1 MQVAPS
7 TMVYAKGG
15 YTNLAVEA
23 NYEGPDDTFEFDD
36 NADGFRVGA
45 GVEQLFGPN
54 AYGKLEYRYSN
65 YSNLEHNREGTT
77 DLSRNIDLDRHQVVR
92 SEEHT
97 SELQS
102 LMRTS
107 YAVFCLKKNKQTTKD

>member
-15 YTNLAVEA
+15 YTNRAVEA

-45 GVEQLFGPN
+45 GVEQQFGPN
-54 AYGKLEYRYSN
+54 AYGQLEYRYSN
-65 YSNLEHNREGTT
+65 YSILQHNREGTT
-77 DLSRNIDLDRHQVVR
+77 DISRKLHLDRHKLLTGVGFRLPPLPPVVKSR
-92 SEEHT
+92 SGTRQHMPF
-97 SELQS
+97 L
-102 LMRTS
+102 
-107 YAVFCLKKNKQTTKD
+107 F